1 MTLEWKMKTTQKITT
16 PIMNKPMPLH
26 LQELV
31 EEQELELKL
40 EELQEWS
47 DLLD

>member
-1 MTLEWKMKTTQKITT
+1 MKTTHKITT
-16 PIMNKPMPLH
+16 PTMNQPMPLH
-26 LQELV
+26 LLELV
-31 EEQELELKL
+31 EEQESELKL